1 MRKLI
6 SLILC
11 CLLVLSCLSQSV
23 LAAHSTDRDA
33 ETVSPER
40 LDPKVERML
49 AWALE
54 TAADD
59 THGYSQRDRF
69 GPNYDCAS
77 FVCTALMKGGFNL
90 KDYTSPSG
98 LLEQLPALGFRV
110 YRRGEVVPQRG
121 DILIQPYV
129 HVEICMGFG
138 CCVGAHQ
145 DYDWRSGDRTGHE
158 IEFRTPNGSYCP
170 FCQKEQYRWIL
181 RYDPLLAPVTL
192 PESERIAPAAH

>member
-1 MRKLI
+1 MRRIITL
-6 SLILC
+6 LLC
-11 CLLVLSCLSQSV
+11 CLLTVSCLPWHA
-23 LAAHSTDRDA
+23 LAAHSSPEEA
-33 ETVSPER
+33 EIESPER
-40 LDPKVERML
+40 LDPKVEAML

-59 THGYSQRDRF
+59 THGYSQRNRF
-69 GPNYDCAS
+69 GPNYDCSS
-77 FVCTALMKGGFNL
+77 FVCAALMEGGFQL

-129 HVEICMGFG
+129 HVEICMGSG
-138 CCVGAHQ
+138 GCVGAHQ

-158 IEFRTPNGSYCP
+158 IEYRTANGSYCP
-170 FCQKEQYRWIL
+170 FCQKEQYRWVL
-181 RYDPLLAPVTL
+181 RYDPLLAPV
-192 PESERIAPAAH
+192 SVPAHELQSPAVQ